1 MEIVERHFAVLD
13 GPIQENVLPQF
24 LHEKELLLLRAHK
37 YFEHLTNKPQMYWQ
51 KLWLS

>member
-1 MEIVERHFAVLD
+1 MEIGERHFAVLE
-13 GPIQENVLPQF
+13 IQENVLPQF
-24 LHEKELLLLRAHK
+24 LHENELLLLCVHK